1 MSISDWLAFLAWE
14 FFAAVLVG
22 MWLGRLR
29 DRHLNRLAAKLLTQ
43 HPMSATP
50 PTMTMTVTVTDWT
63 EVDA

>member
-1 MSISDWLAFLAWE
+1 MG
-14 FFAAVLVG
+14 VLRLG